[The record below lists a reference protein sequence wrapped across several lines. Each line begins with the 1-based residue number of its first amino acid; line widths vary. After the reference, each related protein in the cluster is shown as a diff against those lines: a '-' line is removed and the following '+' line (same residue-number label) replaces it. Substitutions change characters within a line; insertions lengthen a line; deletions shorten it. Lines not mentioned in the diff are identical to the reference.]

1 MAKYISNKKVN
12 PKMSNDLEDFNSIGD
27 TVWNFLSSVY
37 QSSWDSLYTDNHFKS
52 LREKISAKLTPRAVS
67 LTTNKTIKT
76 PNLVT
81 INKAPPPPPLLA
93 KSKKKVNTISKYF
106 VPNKPLVNSKDN
118 GNSINSGKSYAQ
130 AIKTSTN
137 MLEVLKIKETFP
149 SLNT

>member
-37 QSSWDSLYTDNHFKS
+37 QSSWDSLYTDNRSKS

-93 KSKKKVNTISKYF
+93 KSKKEVNTISKYF

-118 GNSINSGKSYAQ
+118 DNSINLGKSYAQ
-130 AIKTSTN
+130 ATKTSTN
-137 MLEVLKIKETFP
+137 TLEVLKIKETFP
-149 SLNT
+149 SLNA